1 MAKEYIEREVLTE
14 AIRNTQTDLKKF
26 TQYDRYDGAA
36 WREIELLVIISSMR
50 AADVAEVVHCKN
62 CRYWDGYNHSG
73 RCEAPVNGLVREN
86 TSANDFCSYGERKGD
101 VENA

>member
-1 MAKEYIEREVLTE
+1 MRLIDADNLRDIFKYETCLFEPNDVLDYIDSECTIHAV
-14 AIRNTQTDLKKF
+14 
-26 TQYDRYDGAA
+26 
-36 WREIELLVIISSMR
+36 
-50 AADVAEVVHCKN
+50 EVVHCKN

-101 VENA
+101 VESDGMDQRKR